1 MERDPIRGKTI
12 RWSYEDGP
20 TKGQSF
26 EHEFFA
32 DGTVTYR
39 MLDQKKPSPD
49 GDTKQGK
56 PAERPKY
63 EVAKVTTDVWSVSY
77 LAPSGWTL
85 TTVLDFDEGTMV
97 SFASNEK
104 QLFVQR
110 GSFEVLEPAKR

>member
-39 MLDQKKPSPD
+39 MLDQKKPSSD
-49 GDTKQGK
+49 GDTKQ
-56 PAERPKY
+56 AERPKY
-63 EVAKVTTDVWSVSY
+63 EVAKVTTDVGSVSY